1 MNIRLIKLAIA
12 LCLSHT
18 TIISVADDNSAAL
31 RDDADRASYSIG
43 QQIGMDLKKQ
53 HIPLNETILR
63 KGIMDGLHDNPPL
76 VPAREMNS
84 RLIKLKKNITSQLN
98 EEAKKKLEAR
108 REQEKNIR
116 DAGKAYMQDYA
127 TKPGVKTTAS
137 GLQYRV
143 IKPGQGATP
152 KASDFVTVEYSAKT
166 VNGREFD
173 SSKKLGKP
181 AVFRADSVFPGFNE
195 AVQMMQPGARWE
207 IVMPPELAYGRQGLL
222 AHQTIILDLELLSIQ
237 HQDAQ
242 SDASSE

>member
-1 MNIRLIKLAIA
+1 MRLIKFALA
-12 LCLSHT
+12 LCLTHSA
-18 TIISVADDNSAAL
+18 IISVADDNNAAL

-43 QQIGMDLKKQ
+43 QQIGMDLRKQ
-53 HIPLNETILR
+53 NIPLDEAALR

-84 RLIKLKKNITSQLN
+84 RLIKLKKSITSQLN
-98 EEAKKKLEAR
+98 EEAIKKLEAR
-108 REQEKNIR
+108 RELEKNIR
-116 DAGKAYMQDYA
+116 EAGKAYLQDNA

-143 IKPGQGATP
+143 IKSGQGLTP

-166 VNGREFD
+166 VQGREFD

-195 AVQMMQPGARWE
+195 AVQMMRPGARWE

-237 HQDAQ
+237 QQDAQ
-242 SDASSE
+242 SDAGSK